1 MGNKTT
7 AITGAALALL
17 VGATL
22 ATPAAAR
29 PGPEPRGTNS
39 GGSDRISI
47 SGTCD
52 AGSSWTLSGRSRFL
66 RVQVEGR
73 VDGERRR
80 KRSRWVLRLQHNQD
94 TVVVRTRK
102 ATRRVK
108 VKARVRNLPG
118 PDTFTLTAFNRKTGE
133 TCQGSLTF

>member
-1 MGNKTT
+1 MGKKTT
-7 AITGAALALL
+7 ATTGAALALL

-39 GGSDRISI
+39 GGSDRVAIA
-47 SGTCD
+47 GTCD

-66 RVQVEGR
+66 RVEVEGR
-73 VDGERRR
+73 VESEKRR
-80 KRSRWVLRLQHNQD
+80 KRSRWVVRLQHNQD
-94 TVVVRTRK
+94 TVAVSSRK
-102 ATRRVK
+102 ARKKVK

-118 PDTFTLTAFNRKTGE
+118 PDTFTLTAFNRRTGE